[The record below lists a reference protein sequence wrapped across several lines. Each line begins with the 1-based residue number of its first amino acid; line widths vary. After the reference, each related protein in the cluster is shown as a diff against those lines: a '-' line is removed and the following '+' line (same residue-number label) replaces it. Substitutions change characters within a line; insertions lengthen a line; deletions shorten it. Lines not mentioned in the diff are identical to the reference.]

1 MRRIVFAVL
10 LALTVIGCS
19 EQQLPIMTVDQ
30 QKTYNNCME
39 GHWSGAA
46 DTFFWG
52 PFGWAFYDSLQ
63 HDCLAVAGSLGQAST
78 AQAAAAPAT
87 TAGGVQPVSTST
99 TQAVPSAKPSSAGSP
114 H

>member
-1 MRRIVFAVL
+1 MRRIVFAAL

-19 EQQLPIMTVDQ
+19 EQLPVMTVDQ

-78 AQAAAAPAT
+78 AEAAAAPAT
-87 TAGGVQPVSTST
+87 TAVAIRPVSTIT
-99 TQAVPSAKPSSAGSP
+99 TESIPGAKPSSGASP

>member
-1 MRRIVFAVL
+1 
-10 LALTVIGCS
+10 
-19 EQQLPIMTVDQ
+19 MTVDQ

-52 PFGWAFYDSLQ
+52 PFGWAFYDSTRK
-63 HDCLAVAGSLGQAST
+63 DCLAVAGWKGEVPPSE
-78 AQAAAAPAT
+78 AAAAPST

-99 TQAVPSAKPSSAGSP
+99 TGLIPGAKPSSGVSS